1 MRHAGSEPMNQK
13 PKPKR
18 IRWKAKYLELLKQ
31 YELLLTK
38 QPVWRRLMQRI
49 RR

>member
-1 MRHAGSEPMNQK
+1 MTTT
-13 PKPKR
+13 PKR
-18 IRWKAKYLELLKQ
+18 IRWKAKYLDLLKR

-38 QPVWRRLMQRI
+38 QPVWRRLIQRI